1 MTATPNQAAA
11 KQFRST
17 DCNLTVHLG
26 LLGPEAIRSITE
38 HTYEFVQRTFDV
50 VGQGAA
56 AFNRRIIDL
65 AQRNVISSFDLAKK
79 LTAAKTLPEVVEL
92 QVAYWQKQFG
102 LTPPAKQSEVPSLG
116 IRVAADVGIP
126 TKETRRMKDQVA
138 RNMDNAKIERVVN
151 VSLKKQKS
159 TDKKSIALAQSKV
172 HRKTSGER
180 SPAQRLISKKTS
192 RKVAKKPSKGTK

>member
-26 LLGPEAIRSITE
+26 LLGPEAIRSITD
-38 HTYEFVQRTFDV
+38 HTYEVVQRTFDV

-116 IRVAADVGIP
+116 IRVAADVG
-126 TKETRRMKDQVA
+126 TRRMKDQVA

>member
-38 HTYEFVQRTFDV
+38 HTYEVVQRTFDV

-56 AFNRRIIDL
+56 AFNRCMIDL

-116 IRVAADVGIP
+116 IRVAADVG
-126 TKETRRMKDQVA
+126 TRRMKDQVA

-192 RKVAKKPSKGTK
+192 RKVAKKPSKGNK

>member
-1 MTATPNQAAA
+1 MTATPNQADP

-17 DCNLTVHLG
+17 DTHLTVHLG
-26 LLGPEAIRSITE
+26 LLGPEAIRAITE
-38 HTYEFVQRTFDV
+38 HTYEVVQRTFDV

-65 AQRNVISSFDLAKK
+65 AQRNVISGFDLAKK
-79 LTAAKTLPEVVEL
+79 MTEAKTLPEVMEL

-102 LTPPAKQSEVPSLG
+102 LTPPAIQFEVPSLA
-116 IRVAADVGIP
+116 IRVAADVGFP
-126 TKETRRMKDQVA
+126 TKETRGMKGQA
-138 RNMDNAKIERVVN
+138 RTMDDAKIERTVN
-151 VSLKKQKS
+151 LSLKRQTS

-180 SPAQRLISKKTS
+180 RAAQRLISKKTS
-192 RKVAKKPSKGTK
+192 RKVAKKPSKGNK

>member
-38 HTYEFVQRTFDV
+38 HTYEVVQRTFDV

-56 AFNRRIIDL
+56 AFNRCIIDL

-116 IRVAADVGIP
+116 IRVAADVG
-126 TKETRRMKDQVA
+126 TRRMKDQVA

>member
-116 IRVAADVGIP
+116 IRVAADVG
-126 TKETRRMKDQVA
+126 TRRMKDQVA